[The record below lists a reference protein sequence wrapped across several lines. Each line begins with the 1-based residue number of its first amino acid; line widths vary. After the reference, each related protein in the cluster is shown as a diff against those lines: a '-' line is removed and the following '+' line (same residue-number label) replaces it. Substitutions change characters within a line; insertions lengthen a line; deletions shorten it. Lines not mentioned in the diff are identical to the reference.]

1 MEETDAEETLVGTD
15 AEFKQILGLFDVPAF
30 ARRGAEVE
38 HTLTRLDE
46 RCRRERGAM
55 LDMVRLRLRQWA
67 AISSSPET
75 AMEIFTRPIDDLWP
89 LAEATPP
96 SWADRPAPRRRLRA
110 VAGDL
115 IASIQ
120 RFNRRWDQFLD
131 AINFDHING
140 LVDRYNRH
148 YLLEKECSMGS
159 ARLASRFF
167 VPKARVERADILV
180 KFPKMPVPERRR

>member
-1 MEETDAEETLVGTD
+1 
-15 AEFKQILGLFDVPAF
+15 
-30 ARRGAEVE
+30 
-38 HTLTRLDE
+38 
-46 RCRRERGAM
+46 
-55 LDMVRLRLRQWA
+55 MVRLRLRQWA
-67 AISSSPET
+67 AVSSSPET

-96 SWADRPAPRRRLRA
+96 IWADRPAPRRRLRA

-131 AINFDHING
+131 AINFEHING

-180 KFPKMPVPERRR
+180 KFPMMPVPERRR